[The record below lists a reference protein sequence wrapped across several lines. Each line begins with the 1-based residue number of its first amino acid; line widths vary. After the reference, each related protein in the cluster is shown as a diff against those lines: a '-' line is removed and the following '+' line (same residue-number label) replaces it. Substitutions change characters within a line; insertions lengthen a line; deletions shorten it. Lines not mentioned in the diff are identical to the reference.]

1 MHYNVNVTVRH
12 TSVLFGKGDGI
23 SKEFFGD
30 GRVEVFDVE
39 YTAKV
44 CWCLSCMDENQLITD
59 VEFFHWL
66 RPLFRLIVVLMFSR
80 SCLLIRPISLLAGLI
95 SRQLGLF

>member
-1 MHYNVNVTVRH
+1 MHYNVNVTVRY
-12 TSVLFGKGDGI
+12 TSVLFGKGDGV

-39 YTAKV
+39 YGEGV
-44 CWCLSCMDENQLITD
+44 LVFVLDENQLITD

-66 RPLFRLIVVLMFSR
+66 RPVFRLIVVLMFSR
-80 SCLLIRPISLLAGLI
+80 SCLLIRPISLLAGLT
-95 SRQLGLF
+95 SWQVGLF

>member
-1 MHYNVNVTVRH
+1 MHYNVNVAVRY
-12 TSVLFGKGDGI
+12 TSMLFGKGDGI

-39 YTAKV
+39 YCEGV
-44 CWCLSCMDENQLITD
+44 LVSCMDENQLITD

-66 RPLFRLIVVLMFSR
+66 RPVFRLIVVLMFSAKRGTQQLR
-80 SCLLIRPISLLAGLI
+80 S
-95 SRQLGLF
+95 